1 VYPRNKNPLQ
11 SYSKQRRKWKVI
23 MLLGCCASWF
33 YVNKCDVAGAIL
45 EEGTLIEK
53 MPPLLLS
60 YEQACDTF
68 LA

>member
-1 VYPRNKNPLQ
+1 
-11 SYSKQRRKWKVI
+11 

-53 MPPLLLS
+53 MPSLNQLVDKSVVLFS
-60 YEQACDTF
+60 
-68 LA
+68 